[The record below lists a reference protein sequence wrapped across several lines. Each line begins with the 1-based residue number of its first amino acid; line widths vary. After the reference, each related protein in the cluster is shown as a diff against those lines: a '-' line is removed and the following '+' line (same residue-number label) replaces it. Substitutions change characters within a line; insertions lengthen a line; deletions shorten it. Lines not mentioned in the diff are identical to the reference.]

1 MGKGA
6 LLELHVRMQV
16 NLSCLRRF
24 MAEPKSNYGQVNSAS
39 KQRHGRGVAKRM
51 WSNRLR
57 PQRWTR
63 LAGARYVS
71 CDEPLEGIGA
81 ELSTA

>member
-6 LLELHVRMQV
+6 LFELHVRMQV
-16 NLSCLRRF
+16 NFSCLRRF
-24 MAEPKSNYGQVNSAS
+24 MAEPKSNYGQVNSSS
-39 KQRHGRGVAKRM
+39 KQRHGRGVAKSMRCD
-51 WSNRLR
+51 RLR
-57 PQRWTR
+57 FQRRTY
-63 LAGARYVS
+63 LARASHVS